1 MWNCIGGTSFQQCAS
16 GTWSV
21 VQQVAAGTTCT
32 SGQTMAMDIVAGKS
46 KRAIRFSNEH
56 VRRHIHRSS

>member
-1 MWNCIGGTSFQQCAS
+1 M
-16 GTWSV
+16 
-21 VQQVAAGTTCT
+21 AAGTTCT
-32 SGQTMAMDIVAGKS
+32 SGQTMAIDIVAGKP